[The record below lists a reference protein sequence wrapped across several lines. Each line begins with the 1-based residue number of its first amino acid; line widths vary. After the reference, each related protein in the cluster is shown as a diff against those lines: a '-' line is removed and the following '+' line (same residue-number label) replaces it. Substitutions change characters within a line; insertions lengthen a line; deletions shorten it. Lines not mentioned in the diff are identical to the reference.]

1 MVHSSV
7 TSREVRHAALGL
19 AALGLVL
26 LAARPSLAGQPREPV
41 RWWVGADFG
50 AGGLRQTVP
59 GVFDETRPRFFMTF
73 DGGLAVTPQFL
84 IGAEV
89 GGWLIRAGEPY
100 NYDSGA
106 GVMLVFATARIYPS
120 KMSAFHIRLGGGA
133 VNDWDASP
141 DGNSSFWGT
150 GWEIGA
156 GYDVKVGRR
165 VYLTPFIAYYSSR
178 VEGIDQRAV
187 TGGLGVVW
195 R

>member
-1 MVHSSV
+1 MVQSHV
-7 TSREVRHAALGL
+7 TSRKFRNAALCL

-26 LAARPSLAGQPREPV
+26 LAARPARAGQPGERV

-59 GVFDETRPRFFMTF
+59 GVFDETQPRFFMTF
-73 DGGLAVTPQFL
+73 DGGVAVSPQLL

-89 GGWLIRAGEPY
+89 GGWL

-141 DGNSSFWGT
+141 DGNLSFWGT
-150 GWEIGA
+150 GWEIGV
-156 GYDVKVGRR
+156 GYDVRVRR
-165 VYLTPFIAYYSSR
+165 HIYLTPFLAYYSSR
-178 VEGIDQRAV
+178 VEGMDQSAI
-187 TGGLGVVW
+187 TGGLGIVW

>member
-1 MVHSSV
+1 MVHSHV
-7 TSREVRHAALGL
+7 TSRVFRNAALCL
-19 AALGLVL
+19 AALGLVV
-26 LAARPSLAGQPREPV
+26 LAPRPARAGQPGEPA
-41 RWWVGADFG
+41 RWWAGADFG

-59 GVFDETRPRFFMTF
+59 GVFDDTTPRFFVTF
-73 DGGLAVTPQFL
+73 DGGVAVTPQLL

-89 GGWLIRAGEPY
+89 GGWLIRAGELY

-141 DGNSSFWGT
+141 AGDLSAWGT
-150 GWEIGA
+150 GWEIGV
-156 GYDVKVGRR
+156 GYDVRVRR
-165 VYLTPFIAYYSSR
+165 QVYLTPFFAYYSSR
-178 VEGIDQRAV
+178 VEGMDQSAL
-187 TGGLGVVW
+187 TGGLGIVW